1 MPENLPRFLT
11 AENAENPISRSPFQ
25 RFRFKNYP
33 RNRPMSPFS
42 NDAESLRES
51 CILAQ
56 DFLVFLD
63 ERA

>member
-1 MPENLPRFLT
+1 MLGAP
-11 AENAENPISRSPFQ
+11 SRIPS
-25 RFRFKNYP
+25 
-33 RNRPMSPFS
+33 FS